1 MSTPSIAPITQ
12 MIIIQVRRQGS
23 PWCLPAIISAHLDQ
37 SLRQN
42 RFNIDRFAKDSLNT
56 TITGSGL
63 WPQIKTTQVHI
74 IFFFKEVRRRAAA
87 GRAAEGITSV
97 CDLLSKDFNPF
108 SPPTISV
115 APVHPAFMCPGASA
129 PITHISLPAIVYQ

>member
-63 WPQIKTTQVHI
+63 WPQIKTTQ
-74 IFFFKEVRRRAAA
+74 EVRRRAAA

>member
-63 WPQIKTTQVHI
+63 WPQIKTTQV
-74 IFFFKEVRRRAAA
+74 RRRAAA

-97 CDLLSKDFNPF
+97 CNLLSKDFNPF